1 MIEPIDYGHCW
12 EVCPDCG
19 EEVMLDAELKVQTC
33 PNCGMRIVPCS
44 MCRACDTD
52 KPFCTNCCLC
62 YQAEVENREREEEL
76 KHQFTKVCCD
86 YFDERGGVWCVDAW
100 KTDEDWDADGE
111 VVAKI
116 NPDTLEVTYNKPEFA
131 LDEQVHEVVRW
142 RLHEITEGRG

>member
-1 MIEPIDYGHCW
+1 MIEPIDHGHCW

-62 YQAEVENREREEEL
+62 YQAELENREKEEEL
-76 KHQFTKVCCD
+76 KHQFGEVHCD
-86 YFDERGGVWCVDAW
+86 YFDEYSGVWCVDAW
-100 KTDEDWDADGE
+100 KTADGDEEGE

-116 NPDTLEVTYNKPEFA
+116 NPNTLEVTYNKPEFA
-131 LDEQVHEVVRW
+131 KDEQVHEVIRW
-142 RLHEITEGRG
+142 RLHEITSGR